1 MNDKISRIIIEL
13 VSDYA
18 DQTQNNLIKTP
29 NPDTALYGLKS
40 NIDSIGLVSII
51 VATEQKIEEEFGV
64 AITLADEKAMSQ
76 NNSPFLSIGSL
87 SDYIGN
93 LLKGKNDVE

>member
-1 MNDKISRIIIEL
+1 MNDRIYRIIIEV

-18 DQTQNNLIKTP
+18 DQTQNNIIKNP
-29 NPDTALYGLKS
+29 DPDTALYGSKS

-51 VATEQKIEEEFGV
+51 VATEEKIEEEFGI

-76 NNSPFLSIGSL
+76 NNSPFLSIRSL

-93 LLKGKNDVE
+93 FLKGKNDVE